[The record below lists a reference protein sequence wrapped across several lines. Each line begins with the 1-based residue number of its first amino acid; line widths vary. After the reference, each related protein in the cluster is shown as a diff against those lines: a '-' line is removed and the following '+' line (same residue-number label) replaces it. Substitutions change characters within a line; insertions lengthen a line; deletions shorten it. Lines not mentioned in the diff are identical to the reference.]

1 MDKEE
6 WNTLDALRRE
16 LNANLMAFDSY
27 AQEKFSKL
35 FVESIEG
42 KSDRPPITPL

>member
-6 WNTLDALRRE
+6 WNKLDALRRE
-16 LNANLMAFDSY
+16 LNTNLMAFDSY

-42 KSDRPPITPL
+42 KGDSPPITSP

>member
-1 MDKEE
+1 MEKNEWDK
-6 WNTLDALRRE
+6 LDALRKE
-16 LNANLMAFDSY
+16 LNTNLMAFDSY

-42 KSDRPPITPL
+42 KSDSPPITQP